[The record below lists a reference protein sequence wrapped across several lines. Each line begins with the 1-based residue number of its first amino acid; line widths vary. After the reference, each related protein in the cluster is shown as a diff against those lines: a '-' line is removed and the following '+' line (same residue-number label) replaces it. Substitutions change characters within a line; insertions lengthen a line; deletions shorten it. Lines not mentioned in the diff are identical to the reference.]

1 MEKRKG
7 LSHKEA
13 APKGE
18 NNGSRLL
25 KKSRLSAYNLV
36 VKKNYKQADYTVI
49 ETEYQLKLPI
59 ETEIFIA
66 KDSPVRLLNA
76 VVERMDI
83 TSITRSYSRMGRI
96 EYPPRILLKILLYAN
111 MRHIYS
117 SREIERAC
125 RENIHFM
132 YLLEGYPPPDHNTIC
147 RFRSKYLVGHEKEL
161 LEQMTALL
169 VQWGFV
175 SLESVF
181 IDGTKIEANANRYS
195 FVWKKSTEKSRTKL
209 LSKIAAELP
218 AVVAASGVKWR
229 IPEEVAIRHLKKLRK
244 KLCEKCRQED
254 IVFVTGKGHHKTG
267 LQKAVE
273 TVEEWLSKL
282 KRYTKE
288 LHICGDRNSYS
299 KTDHDATFMHMKE
312 DHMRN
317 GQLKPGYN
325 VNVATSEEFI
335 IGNYI
340 SADRNDV
347 HTLIPFME
355 YLKRYE
361 KIRNVVA
368 DSGYESEENY
378 CYFETERRLSLY
390 VKPSNHEQKKK
401 RKYRTDISR
410 RESMP
415 YNAEMDSYTCAAGKQ
430 ITFDYDKKSKSK
442 SGFVTT
448 TSVYS
453 CKECAGCPM
462 KEKCIRAGG
471 SKKPLEERNKVVY
484 VSKRFAAQREA
495 MAERINSEQGKL
507 LRVNRSIQA
516 EGVFAMVKED
526 MSFRR
531 FLLRGSV
538 KVEVEWTLLSL
549 AYNVLKLHHKLQKGR
564 LGTGLVIPKGYP
576 VGL

>member
-1 MEKRKG
+1 MR
-7 LSHKEA
+7 
-13 APKGE
+13 
-18 NNGSRLL
+18 
-25 KKSRLSAYNLV
+25 KSRLSAYNLV
-36 VKKNYKQADYTVI
+36 VKRNYMQADYTVY
-49 ETEYQLKLPI
+49 ETGYQLKLPI
-59 ETEIFIA
+59 ETEIFIE

-83 TSITRSYSRMGRI
+83 TNITRSYSRMGRI
-96 EYPPRILLKILLYAN
+96 EYPPRILLKILLYAY

-161 LEQMTALL
+161 LAQMTALL
-169 VQWGFV
+169 VEWGFV

-209 LSKIAAELP
+209 LAKIAVELP
-218 AVVAASGVKWR
+218 VVVETSGVKWR
-229 IPEEVAIRHLKKLRK
+229 IPEGVEIRHLKKLRK
-244 KLCEKCRQED
+244 KLYEKRQHED
-254 IVFVTGKGHHKTG
+254 IIFVTGKGHHKTG
-267 LQKAVE
+267 LQKAIE

-282 KRYTKE
+282 KRYTRE

-312 DHMRN
+312 DPMRN

-355 YLKRYE
+355 YLERY
-361 KIRNVVA
+361 KIRNVVV

-378 CYFETERRLSLY
+378 CYFETRRRMSLY

-401 RKYRTDISR
+401 KKYRTDISR
-410 RESMP
+410 RENMD
-415 YNAEMDSYTCAAGKQ
+415 YDAETDSYACAAGKQ
-430 ITFDYDKKSKSK
+430 LTFDYDKKSKSQ

-453 CKECAGCPM
+453 CKECAGCPL

-471 SKKPLEERNKVVY
+471 SKKALEERNKVIY
-484 VSKRFAAQREA
+484 VSKRFTTQREA
-495 MAERINSEQGKL
+495 MEERINTEQGKL
-507 LRVNRSIQA
+507 LRVNRSIQS

-526 MSFRR
+526 MNFRR
-531 FLLRGSV
+531 FMLRGSV

-549 AYNVLKLHHKLQKGR
+549 AYNILKLHHKLQKGR
-564 LGTGLVIPKGYP
+564 LGTGLVVPKGYP
-576 VGL
+576 AGL